1 MLQGKEDESGK
12 RSGGSGKA
20 DDMYTIRL
28 EEKMARAKRRGNAKA
43 EALRGEAAVLS

>member
-1 MLQGKEDESGK
+1 MTCILHVH
-12 RSGGSGKA
+12 
-20 DDMYTIRL
+20 L